1 MAEERSS
8 TPLSMCE
15 SDEPGPLSS
24 SVPQDSQGP
33 ETVSTTLSG
42 PTAAGVTD
50 RPHRS
55 RSPRERVPQGP
66 TATETRRSH
75 KPQMS
80 DVEERLLSI
89 LQEPLP
95 KPESDLD
102 ESYHF
107 ALSLVPLLYKLDHN
121 RRQQAKIGILNLLQ
135 QIESSTASRQE
146 PAAHSR
152 AFHSHPPSMFHTPT
166 ATLPRPGTFRPLN
179 QPPPINPTGKF
190 TQMLASDQ
198 ETQWG

>member
-8 TPLSMCE
+8 TLLSICK

-42 PTAAGVTD
+42 P
-50 RPHRS
+50 

-75 KPQMS
+75 RPQTS

-107 ALSLVPLLYKLDHN
+107 ALRLVPLLYKLDHN

-146 PAAHSR
+146 PAAH
-152 AFHSHPPSMFHTPT
+152 
-166 ATLPRPGTFRPLN
+166 
-179 QPPPINPTGKF
+179 
-190 TQMLASDQ
+190 
-198 ETQWG
+198 